1 LYGVLG
7 NGSNNLSLI
16 PVLNEVVE
24 GVKEETDPF
33 GKIVKLDSADEA
45 SGILLDNGLLNVWGK
60 ND

>member
-1 LYGVLG
+1 M
-7 NGSNNLSLI
+7 
-16 PVLNEVVE
+16 PKLNEVVE

-33 GKIVKLDSADEA
+33 GKIVKLESADEA